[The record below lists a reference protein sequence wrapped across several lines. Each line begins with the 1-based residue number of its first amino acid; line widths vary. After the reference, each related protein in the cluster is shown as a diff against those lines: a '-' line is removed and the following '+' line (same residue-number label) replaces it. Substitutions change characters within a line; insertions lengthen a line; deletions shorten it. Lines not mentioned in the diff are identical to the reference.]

1 MSLALNCNSS
11 LPELSLY
18 NCSSIPVGGP
28 HTFQALTCRGP
39 AATPPLEPHL
49 SSSSPPRPGVSDV
62 LRSLPNTLCVFAASE
77 GLEVGAVLPGQKQ
90 EKMEPGTVAFL
101 GLSRDPGPCCTHPQ
115 GRSNPL
121 PLEPRPL
128 KPPCLSAP
136 FAPFPD
142 QPPGFLTKTLPKSQ
156 VCARGWDFTLL

>member
-1 MSLALNCNSS
+1 MSLALNCKSS
-11 LPELSLY
+11 LPELSLN

-90 EKMEPGTVAFL
+90 EKMEPGRWHSWGCPGTLVPAAPTPRGGQYRKCITIKYHKSEKKITV
-101 GLSRDPGPCCTHPQ
+101 
-115 GRSNPL
+115 
-121 PLEPRPL
+121 
-128 KPPCLSAP
+128 
-136 FAPFPD
+136 
-142 QPPGFLTKTLPKSQ
+142 
-156 VCARGWDFTLL
+156 FTLMNPRNF